1 MNRELSRFLIGVGL
15 KILTDKFLAR
25 FAIEALYRLAK
36 KTDNT
41 LDDRLVS
48 VVANSLSRRPNP

>member
-1 MNRELSRFLIGVGL
+1 MNKEIARFVIGIGL
-15 KILTDKFLAR
+15 KVLTDKFLAR
-25 FAIEALYRLAK
+25 FAVEALYRLAK

-48 VVANSLSRRPNP
+48 VVANSLSRRPKG

>member
-1 MNRELSRFLIGVGL
+1 MYKPAVNFLIGVGL
-15 KILTDKFLAR
+15 RILTDKFLAS

-41 LDDRLVS
+41 LDDKLVS
-48 VVANSLSRRPNP
+48 VVANSLARRK

>member
-1 MNRELSRFLIGVGL
+1 MKREAVRFVIGIGL
-15 KILTDKFLAR
+15 KVLTDKFLAR
-25 FAIEALYRLAK
+25 FAVEALYRLAK

-48 VVANSLSRRPNP
+48 VVANSLSRRSK